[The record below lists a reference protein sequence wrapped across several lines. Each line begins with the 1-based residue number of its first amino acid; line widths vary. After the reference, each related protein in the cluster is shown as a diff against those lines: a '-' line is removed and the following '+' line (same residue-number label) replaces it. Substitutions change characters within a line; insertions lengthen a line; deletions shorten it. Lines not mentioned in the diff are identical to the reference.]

1 MKPLTVNQKPVYL
14 LENIEK
20 MDSRPW
26 LKHYPAGVP
35 ANINPDKYSSLVEFA
50 EESMKKFADLIAF
63 NCMDVEISYRQLDQ
77 YSQAFGAYLHSRGLK
92 PGDKVALMMPNLLQ
106 YPIAIFGCLRA
117 GLIIVNTNPLYTT
130 REMEYQFVDS
140 GVKAI
145 VIAENF
151 ASNLEK
157 IIAKTKID
165 TVITTSIGE
174 MLGTIKGG
182 LVDFAVKYIKRIVPK
197 YKLTNAVK
205 FSDALKQ
212 GKKFTI
218 LHFEKR
224 RDDVIMLQYT
234 GGTTGVSKG
243 TMLTNAN
250 LCANLEQIKA
260 VICYKLQERVETTLS
275 PLPMYHI
282 FAFAVNTL
290 AMMSIGARTI
300 LVVNARDIKSV
311 IQVFKKYPV
320 SLMTGV
326 NTLYNALLNFP
337 GFSSLDFN
345 SLKASVAGGMA
356 LQSSVATRWR
366 KVTGTPLTEG
376 YGLTETSPLVSL
388 NPLDDTGRM
397 GTIGLP
403 APSTDIKLVDEQ
415 GNEVK
420 QGEAGEILVRGPQVM
435 KGYYNKPDE
444 TANSIKDGWFATG
457 DIAIMDPDGFFKIVD
472 RKKDMILVSGFNVYP
487 NEIEDVITS
496 HPKVLEAAAVAMKDD
511 KCGEVV
517 KLFIVKK
524 ESDLNESEVISYCKE
539 RLTNY
544 KVPRKVVFRD
554 SLPKTPIGKIL
565 RRELKEN

>member
-1 MKPLTVNQKPVYL
+1 
-14 LENIEK
+14 
-20 MDSRPW
+20 MDTRPW

-35 ANINPDKYSSLVEFA
+35 ANIDAEQYCSLIDFA
-50 EESMKKFADLIAF
+50 EESMKKYADLIAF
-63 NCMDVEISYRQLDQ
+63 NCMDVEISYKQLNE
-77 YSQAFGAYLHSRGLK
+77 YSRSFGAYLHSRGLK
-92 PGDKVALMMPNLLQ
+92 PGDKIALMMPNLLQ

-117 GLIIVNTNPLYTT
+117 GLILVNTNPLYTP
-130 REMEYQFVDS
+130 REMEYQFTDS
-140 GVKAI
+140 GVKAV

-151 ASNLEK
+151 AANLEK
-157 IIAKTKID
+157 IIDKTKIEV
-165 TVITTSIGE
+165 VITTSIGE
-174 MLGTIKGG
+174 MLGTIKGS

-197 YKLTNAVK
+197 YNIANTVK
-205 FSDALKQ
+205 FMEAIRL
-212 GKKFTI
+212 GKKFT
-218 LHFEKR
+218 LLPFDRK

-250 LCANLEQIKA
+250 MCANLEQIKA
-260 VICYKLQERVETTLS
+260 MICYKLKEKVETTLS

-282 FAFAVNTL
+282 FAFAVNAL

-300 LVVNARDIKSV
+300 LIVNARDIKSV
-311 IQVFKKYPV
+311 VNVFKKYPV

-326 NTLYNALLNFP
+326 NTLYNALLNYP
-337 GFSSLDFN
+337 GFSGLNFS

-366 KVTGTPLTEG
+366 AVTGTPLTEG
-376 YGLTETSPLVSL
+376 YGLTETSPLVSI

-397 GTIGLP
+397 GSIGLP
-403 APSTDIKLVDEQ
+403 APSTDVKLVDDF
-415 GNEVK
+415 GNEVR
-420 QGEAGEILVRGPQVM
+420 QGEPGEILVKGPQVM

-457 DIAIMDPDGFFKIVD
+457 DVAVMDPDGFFKIVD

-487 NEIEDVITS
+487 NEIEDVLTS
-496 HPKVLEAAAVAMKDD
+496 HPKVLEAGAVAMKDE

-517 KLFIVKK
+517 KVFIVKK
-524 ESDLNESEVISYCKE
+524 DSSLSESEILSYCKE
-539 RLTNY
+539 KLTNY
-544 KVPRKVVFRD
+544 KVPRKVVFKE

-565 RRELKEN
+565 RRELKDS